1 MKNPANGSGIV
12 APAARRSVLIVSTID
27 GMESKAAE
35 ISGRLGVS
43 IEIAGGRAA
52 AMRLLERK
60 SWSVVVLDQMIA
72 ETDPQGTE
80 LLWKYSG
87 LAVPLQISLSLAGSL
102 RLERELRMA
111 LARRER
117 EQELA
122 RLAATADVDTQL
134 KNAVTAFLLET
145 RLALQESDIP
155 PQVESR
161 LQTMAAIAERLRTDL
176 QNAPAASP
184 DRGIEISNQQT

>member
-1 MKNPANGSGIV
+1 M
-12 APAARRSVLIVSTID
+12 
-27 GMESKAAE
+27 M
-35 ISGRLGVS
+35 
-43 IEIAGGRAA
+43 
-52 AMRLLERK
+52 
-60 SWSVVVLDQMIA
+60 A